1 MKVVVT
7 GGAGFIGSHLV
18 RALLKRGDRVRVIDN
33 FSTGKEEN
41 LSDIISDIDLCRGD
55 IRDEALLAEMLAGI
69 DAVLHQ
75 AALPSVPRSF
85 ADPVGTTAVNIGGTL
100 ALLEAAR
107 LTGVK
112 RFVFA
117 SSSSIYG
124 NSPVSPKNESLPPG
138 PLSPYAVSKLAG
150 ENYCRLYH
158 KIYGI
163 GTVSLRYFNVFG
175 PGQSPDSQYAAV
187 LPLFITAVLNSKQ
200 PVIYGDGTQSRD
212 FTFIDNVVR
221 ANLLALD
228 VPGVKG
234 GEICNIACGSSTSL
248 LDVIGLLEKFSGR
261 RIEPRFDPPRSGDVK
276 HSLASVEKAESI
288 LGYHPA
294 VDFPEGL
301 ERTYKYFKESV

>member
-107 LTGVK
+107 RKGVK

-228 VPGVKG
+228 APGVKG
-234 GEICNIACGSSTSL
+234 GGICNIACGSSTSL